1 MSNRA
6 LLLVLM
12 SLAGFAQPVGA
23 QVNLVDEPLGALYL
37 SPYPDRYSGVI
48 DGNLMTFGVPF
59 KVYLVADIDFGD
71 IGAAEQNA
79 SNGLSAWE
87 ASVQFPAGL
96 TVLAIQRFPDTS
108 INFGTAEQNT
118 LNYLVG
124 LGSTVP
130 AGGPVVLLE
139 FLVLA
144 LRYFPDEWIRLG
156 PVTTT
161 PSVVDAPAWL
171 EAVPA
176 SGCVVNEQPTPCLYR
191 FGEIRDVRIS
201 FGLPAEAT
209 SFGAMKA
216 RYE

>member
-1 MSNRA
+1 MPYRTV
-6 LLLVLM
+6 LLGLI
-12 SLAGFAQPVGA
+12 SLAVFAAPLGA

-37 SPYPDRYSGVI
+37 SPYPDRYSGII
-48 DGNLMTFGVPF
+48 DGNLMTFGSPF
-59 KVYLVADIDFGD
+59 TVYLVAEIDFAD
-71 IGAAEQNA
+71 IGATEQNA

-96 TVLAIQRFPDTS
+96 TVLAIQRYPDTS

-130 AGGPVVLLE
+130 AGGPVVLVE
-139 FLVLA
+139 FQVLA
-144 LRYFPDEWIRLG
+144 LRYFPDEQIRLG

-176 SGCVVNEQPTPCLYR
+176 SGCVVNEQPTPCL
-191 FGEIRDVRIS
+191 
-201 FGLPAEAT
+201 
-209 SFGAMKA
+209 
-216 RYE
+216 